1 MRTRPMV
8 ANLLV
13 KHYSPG
19 LLAGW
24 FTHSF
29 ALLFLLL
36 FVHFVFINEILINL
50 QPTKRRKSNK
60 QQAATATEN
69 TIKQNK
75 MQLKVKS
82 ADIYIY
88 RHRRTRYAY
97 IYREREIELTT

>member
-36 FVHFVFINEILINL
+36 FVHFVFINEILINH

-69 TIKQNK
+69 TIKQTK
-75 MQLKVKS
+75 MQMEVKS

-88 RHRRTRYAY
+88 IDIGAHDMH
-97 IYREREIELTT
+97 IYL